1 MIAASVSGISPVPS
15 PSELL
20 RPEKAK
26 VLWPGLSPVLFYLK
40 QGLSGRERE
49 LSWEKEEKLLL
60 QKDMGSRQ
68 AKAPAVLQIIKSVCL
83 EDHFIQRE
91 QRVQNS
97 KTSVQASLSPDFLSV
112 SAFSTFGVVSTDGR
126 DLWMVVEKEVPN
138 LAIFKHP

>member
-1 MIAASVSGISPVPS
+1 MAWSQPCS
-15 PSELL
+15 LL
-20 RPEKAK
+20 
-26 VLWPGLSPVLFYLK
+26 LK
-40 QGLSGRERE
+40 QGLTWRERE

-68 AKAPAVLQIIKSVCL
+68 AKAPTVLQITKSVCL
-83 EDHFIQRE
+83 EDHRIQRE
-91 QRVQNS
+91 QHVQNS

-112 SAFSTFGVVSTDGR
+112 SAFSTFGVVSIDGR